1 MHGLTAFAN
10 FIHTSDG
17 RSNDW
22 ILGWD
27 GFADKFHYW
36 TWHDDEF
43 GPLLPTIMSDVLTNP
58 MFPCYS
64 KKPDGSR
71 SYNPAFDIR
80 YLDAYLSLAPRLPS
94 SSSAHVPASCRC
106 SLLKQW
112 PIFTATTP
120 FKRVSS
126 TVQLHI
132 YILDKKHIF

>member
-22 ILGWD
+22 ILGRD

-43 GPLLPTIMSDVLTNP
+43 RTLLFPIIMSDVLTNP

-71 SYNPAFDIR
+71 SYNPVFDR
-80 YLDAYLSLAPRLPS
+80 
-94 SSSAHVPASCRC
+94 
-106 SLLKQW
+106 
-112 PIFTATTP
+112 
-120 FKRVSS
+120 
-126 TVQLHI
+126 
-132 YILDKKHIF
+132 